1 MINIKR
7 NRKKRH
13 MKKLLFLIL
22 LLSINVL
29 AYSQLQTI
37 NVGTTPN
44 DHTGDPLR
52 TAFIKT
58 NDNFDYHEGR
68 LDDTITGSDYVL
80 RKHLLINAQTGTT
93 YTLIIGDDA
102 KLVTMSNASANTL
115 TVPPNSSVAFPVGTQ
130 ITVCQLNTGQ
140 TTIAQGSGVTINSA
154 DGDLKLRVRY
164 SSGTLIKT
172 GTDTWLLIGDIT
184 T

>member
-1 MINIKR
+1 M
-7 NRKKRH
+7 
-13 MKKLLFLIL
+13 
-22 LLSINVL
+22 
-29 AYSQLQTI
+29 
-37 NVGTTPN
+37 
-44 DHTGDPLR
+44 
-52 TAFIKT
+52 
-58 NDNFDYHEGR
+58 DNFYYHEGR
-68 LDDTITGSDYVL
+68 LNDTVVGPDLIL
-80 RKHLLINAQTGTT
+80 RKYLLLNAQTGTS
-93 YTLIIGDDA
+93 YTLALTDAA

-130 ITVCQLNTGQ
+130 ITICQLNTGQ

-164 SSGTLIKT
+164 SSGTLIKI